1 MFICS
6 VFGWDH
12 VTQGLVQLGFILMDS
27 FGPKAGL
34 FGKVTEGTSSTAKTP
49 NQLAC
54 RLGGQ
59 VLLESF
65 KVQYSGQPMFFQ
77 LYFLKHA
84 PNISNM

>member
-1 MFICS
+1 MSLSALCS

-27 FGPKAGL
+27 FGPKAGP
-34 FGKVTEGTSSTAKTP
+34 FGKVTEGTSTTKTP

-65 KVQYSGQPMFFQ
+65 KVECSCQLMFSP
-77 LYFLKHA
+77 L
-84 PNISNM
+84 